1 MSILFDELSKQ
12 PYAGLSDQQA
22 ADAVNAKTVVVQQ
35 AVEIAKLKEYA
46 IINSIWPKLKA
57 GVASTNTQVAA
68 LCISVLDWVEDP
80 RLSTLNVNLPQVQV
94 MLSALVSATILTQ
107 QQMDEVIAMGSKT
120 VSWTSTVGLPEVGIG
135 LVINARKEIESSEVL
150 V

>member
-1 MSILFDELSKQ
+1 MSVLSDELSKQ

-22 ADAVNAKTVVVQQ
+22 ADAINAKTVT
-35 AVEIAKLKEYA
+35 VEQPVAISALKQYA
-46 IINSIWPKLKA
+46 IIQGIWPKIKL
-57 GVASTNTQVAA
+57 GQQSSNQQQAA
-68 LCISVLDWVEDP
+68 LCMSILDWVEDA
-80 RLSTLNVNLPQVQV
+80 RISTINVNMPEVKA
-94 MLSALVSATILTQ
+94 MLSSLVSFSILTQ
-107 QQMDEVIAMGSKT
+107 QQMSEVVAMGSKV